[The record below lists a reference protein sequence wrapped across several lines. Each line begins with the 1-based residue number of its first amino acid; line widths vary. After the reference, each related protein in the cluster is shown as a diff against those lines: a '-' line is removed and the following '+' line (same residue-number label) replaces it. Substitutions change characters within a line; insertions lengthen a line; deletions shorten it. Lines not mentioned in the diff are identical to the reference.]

1 MARRDSGRR
10 SQQKR
15 DKQIGLSMPGIQPVR
30 NFEPVEILTEEQV
43 EEIHAASLKV
53 LRDTGVHFMGAR
65 ARAFLG
71 KFQGIDVNHE
81 TEVVRFSPE
90 VVEHAMESV
99 PSTFRLHAR
108 NPDRDLEF
116 GTGRIAFT
124 NVVTPPYVEDAERG
138 QRNGTLAEM
147 QDLIRLMQMID
158 AVGMF
163 YGYPVE
169 PQDLAP
175 ETRHLDGYLS
185 HAVLSDKLWRCYT
198 LGDDR
203 VHDAIEMARIARG
216 VDAETNRAQPSIL
229 GNVTTNS
236 PLRIDEP
243 MGDGLMIMGAAGQ
256 PVSITCFGM
265 AGAISPI
272 TLAGSLVQQNA
283 EILAAATLSQLAN
296 PGAPLIYGA
305 FTSSVSMRSGAIAFG
320 NSEFVQL
327 TIAGAQIARR
337 YGMPYKSAGATT
349 SKVVD
354 TQAAYETQMAM
365 WAGIVSGADVMV
377 HAAGFMESALTVNYE
392 KLIVDTEMIQMFAA
406 MMKPIDCSKKALA
419 LDVIHEIGPGGNF
432 FSHPHTLDRYETAFH
447 EPFLSDWDNRQNWLE
462 RGGTTAEER
471 ATAVWKDLLARY
483 EPPPMDAA
491 IREELDAY
499 VARRRSEIGA
509 RSAA

>member
-10 SQQKR
+10 SKKKR
-15 DKQIGLSMPGIQPVR
+15 DHQIGLNMPVHQPTLS
-30 NFEPVEILTEEQV
+30 FAPVEILTAEQV
-43 EEIHAASLKV
+43 EDIHKASLKV
-53 LRDTGVHFMGAR
+53 LQNTGIHFMGRAAR
-65 ARAFLG
+65 EFLAG
-71 KFQGIDVNHE
+71 FDGIKVDHE
-81 TEVVRFSPE
+81 SEIVRFAPD
-90 VVEHAMESV
+90 VVEHAMASV
-99 PSTFRLHAR
+99 PRTFRLHAR
-108 NPDRDLEF
+108 NSDKDLEF
-116 GTGRIAFT
+116 GVGKIAFT

-138 QRNGTLAEM
+138 QRNGTHAEM
-147 QDLIRLMQMID
+147 EQLIRLMQMID

-169 PQDLAP
+169 PQDLEPA
-175 ETRHLDGYLS
+175 TRHLDSYRS

-203 VHDAIEMARIARG
+203 VLDAIEMARIARG
-216 VDAETNRAQPSIL
+216 VDAETNQREPSVL

-243 MGDGLMIMGAAGQ
+243 MGDGLMMMGAAGQ

-272 TLAGSLVQQNA
+272 TLAGALAQQNA

-327 TIAGAQIARR
+327 TIAGAQLARR
-337 YGMPYKSAGATT
+337 YGMPYKTAGATT

-354 TQAAYETQMAM
+354 AQAAYETQMAM

-392 KLIVDTEMIQMFAA
+392 KLIVDTEMIQMLAA
-406 MMKPIDCSKKALA
+406 MMKPIDCSAKALA
-419 LDVIHEIGPGGNF
+419 LDVIHDIGPGGNF
-432 FSHPHTLDRYETAFH
+432 FSHPHTLDRYETEFH
-447 EPFLSDWDNRQNWLE
+447 EPFLSDWDNRQNWVE
-462 RGGTTAEER
+462 RGGLATHER
-471 ATAVWKDLLARY
+471 ATRIWKGLLQNY
-483 EPPPMDAA
+483 EEPTLDAA
-491 IREELDAY
+491 IREELDDY
-499 VARRRSEIGA
+499 VARRRREIIVT
-509 RSAA
+509 AA